1 MDRNDVF
8 EYSGDVPKK
17 NIGYHI
23 EEDVEVDDEKTVY
36 RSRGTGY
43 VALAP
48 HSIAQEEEESMV
60 KEEAT
65 DEDIPPLETEIS
77 YDLELI
83 SCNQDEEQRDGTSGS
98 KSKRSNLHMKA
109 RLDHNSVVDTLLAK
123 WDQGSFVN
131 YFNHNYILIVF
142 CLAIAD
148 GYTCRNHNNI

>member
-17 NIGYHI
+17 NIGYHK

-60 KEEAT
+60 KEET
-65 DEDIPPLETEIS
+65 FDQDIPPLETEIF

-83 SCNQDEEQRDGTSGS
+83 SCNQDEEQRDSTSGS
-98 KSKRSNLHMKA
+98 KSKRSMKA
-109 RLDHNSVVDTLLAK
+109 RLDHNSVVDNLLAR
-123 WDQGSFVN
+123 WDQGSVVN
-131 YFNHNYILIVF
+131 YFI
-142 CLAIAD
+142 
-148 GYTCRNHNNI
+148 